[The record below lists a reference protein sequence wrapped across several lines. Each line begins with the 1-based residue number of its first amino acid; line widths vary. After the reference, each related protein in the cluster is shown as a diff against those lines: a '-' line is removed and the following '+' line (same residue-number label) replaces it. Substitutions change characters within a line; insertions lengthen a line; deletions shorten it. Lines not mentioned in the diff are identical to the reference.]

1 MFRFQ
6 KKACTKETMGTVI
19 KKRWN
24 GDTWFLTVR
33 LKKIRIV
40 FSFVFLL
47 FIFEANTPQKLF
59 YMLVK

>member
-33 LKKIRIV
+33 LKKY
-40 FSFVFLL
+40 
-47 FIFEANTPQKLF
+47 A
-59 YMLVK
+59 